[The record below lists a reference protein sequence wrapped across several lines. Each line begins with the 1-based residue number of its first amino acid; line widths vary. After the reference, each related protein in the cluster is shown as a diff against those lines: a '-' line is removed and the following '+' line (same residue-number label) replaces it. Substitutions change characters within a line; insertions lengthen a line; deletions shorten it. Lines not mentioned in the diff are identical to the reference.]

1 MKLNKNA
8 SLETRSLFAG
18 YSPEDNFGA
27 VKPPIHPASTFVFP
41 SARAGAAHMETAY
54 GVEGAEAPP
63 EDGYIYSRLG
73 NPTLSV
79 AEKRLASWD
88 DSDMAAFFSSGMSA
102 ISTALFAWTN
112 SERPLWYVGPLYG
125 GTQHIIDDIL
135 PTMGIEVRRLES
147 LDELQSINADEVNI
161 PGMIYLE
168 TPANPTLQVHD
179 ISAATSWAKSHTS
192 EEHRI
197 IVAVDNTFLGPI
209 NQRPLEL
216 GADLNLYS
224 ATKYLGGHSD
234 LVAGAVSGEQE
245 AMMKV
250 FEYRTFFGGMADPWT
265 SWLLARSME
274 TLHVRVERQIES
286 TRKILDFLQ
295 STPGTPGHGISKI
308 YSAWHEDLAG
318 SGDHKSAEIVKKQ
331 QKNGGAMIALELPG
345 GRDAAFAF
353 LDNLSIFQLAVSL
366 GSTESLAEH
375 PASMTHAGVPA
386 DEKARHGITEGL
398 VRLSIGLENADDLI
412 ADIKNALTAAQVED
426 VLNLAS
432 CEA

>member
-1 MKLNKNA
+1 
-8 SLETRSLFAG
+8 
-18 YSPEDNFGA
+18 
-27 VKPPIHPASTFVFP
+27 
-41 SARAGAAHMETAY
+41 METAY
-54 GVEGAEAPP
+54 GVEGAETPP
-63 EDGYIYSRLG
+63 EDGFIYSRLG

-88 DSDMAAFFSSGMSA
+88 ESDMAAFFSSGMAA
-102 ISTALFAWTN
+102 ISTALMAWTN
-112 SERPLWYVGPLYG
+112 GERPLWYVGPLYG
-125 GTQHIIDDIL
+125 GTQHIIDDVL

-147 LDELQSINADEVNI
+147 LDELAGINMSEANM

-179 ISAATSWAKSHTS
+179 ISIATTFAKKQTT
-192 EEHRI
+192 EDHRI

-250 FEYRTFFGGMADPWT
+250 FEYRTFFGGMADAWN

-274 TLHVRVERQIES
+274 TLHVRVERQAES

-295 STPGTPGHGISKI
+295 TTPGIPAHGITKV
-308 YSAWHEDLAG
+308 YSSWAEDLEGAG
-318 SGDHKSAEIVKKQ
+318 DTKSAEIVRKQ
-331 QKNGGAMIALELPG
+331 QKHGGAMIAIELPG
-345 GRDAAFAF
+345 GRPAAHAF
-353 LDNLSIFQLAVSL
+353 LDNLEVFQLAVSL

-375 PASMTHAGVPA
+375 PASMTHAGVPQ
-386 DEKARHGITEGL
+386 DEKLRHGVTEGL

-412 ADIKNALTAAQVED
+412 ADMKNALNAALTED
-426 VLNLAS
+426 ILNLAS